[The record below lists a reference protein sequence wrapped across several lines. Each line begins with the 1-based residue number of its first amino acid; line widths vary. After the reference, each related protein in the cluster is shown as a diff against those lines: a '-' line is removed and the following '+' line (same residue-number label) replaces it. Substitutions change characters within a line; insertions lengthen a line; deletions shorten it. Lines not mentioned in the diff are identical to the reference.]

1 MRLKDIHIVF
11 SICCA
16 IFIKLLFFNVA
27 FITTEDNSRIEN
39 LIATN
44 SIFKIGKNRRRAI
57 CTISRAEDSIDG
69 EEQVFAEKT
78 ETENGNDLLKRLKLP
93 LLSFFTVC
101 VSFIDTQIKSG
112 ISGFFYP
119 PGSLSSRKHFSLS
132 ILRI

>member
-1 MRLKDIHIVF
+1 MRFKDIHIVF

-16 IFIKLLFFNVA
+16 IFVKLLFFNVA

-44 SIFKIGKNRRRAI
+44 SIFKIGKKRRRTI
-57 CTISRAEDSIDG
+57 CSISRTEDGIVG
-69 EEQVFAEKT
+69 EEQLFAEKT
-78 ETENGNDLLKRLKLP
+78 ETENSNELLKRLKLP
-93 LLSFFTVC
+93 LLSFFTAC
-101 VSFIDTQIKSG
+101 ISFVDTQIKSG

-119 PGSLSSRKHFSLS
+119 PGYLSSRKHLSLS